1 MRILHVIATLNP
13 ASGGPAASVRS
24 LIEFS
29 PAGYSNEVVTLDPPG
44 APFLNGLSFP
54 VHALGP
60 TATKYGLNRRLL
72 PWLRQNR
79 SRFNGVIVNGL
90 WQYCGLAASRA
101 LAGNT
106 PYIVFAH
113 GMLDPYFKRRFPFK
127 HLKKS
132 IYWYVAEYWN
142 LCSASRVLFTTARES
157 ELARQ
162 SFRLNRWSAQVV
174 PFGASRPETTPE
186 FGKQAFYASFPKL
199 QGRRFILF
207 LGRINRKKGCDLLI
221 EAFIQAAALD
231 PDLHLAIAGP
241 DEQHWRA
248 SLQRRIA
255 RAGLDA
261 RVHWTGPIYGDQKWG
276 AYQACEAFI
285 LPSHQEN
292 FGIAVAEAMACGKP
306 ALLSNQVNI
315 APEISHA
322 GAALMEPD
330 TVQGT
335 LQLFARWIQLSPQE
349 RQQMGSLARN
359 TFETRYDM
367 RTNAAAIMDL
377 FRTSDAE
384 PRPIQALDHA

>member
-1 MRILHVIATLNP
+1 MQRDDNVVKAVWVLLVLGVVDATDADIP
-13 ASGGPAASVRS
+13 AVQLSAYLDTGGYLLAS
-24 LIEFS
+24 
-29 PAGYSNEVVTLDPPG
+29 
-44 APFLNGLSFP
+44 
-54 VHALGP
+54 
-60 TATKYGLNRRLL
+60 
-72 PWLRQNR
+72 
-79 SRFNGVIVNGL
+79 
-90 WQYCGLAASRA
+90 
-101 LAGNT
+101 
-106 PYIVFAH
+106 
-113 GMLDPYFKRRFPFK
+113 
-127 HLKKS
+127 
-132 IYWYVAEYWN
+132 
-142 LCSASRVLFTTARES
+142 
-157 ELARQ
+157 
-162 SFRLNRWSAQVV
+162 
-174 PFGASRPETTPE
+174 
-186 FGKQAFYASFPKL
+186 
-199 QGRRFILF
+199 
-207 LGRINRKKGCDLLI
+207 
-221 EAFIQAAALD
+221 
-231 PDLHLAIAGP
+231 IAGP

-359 TFETRYDM
+359 IFETRYDM
-367 RTNAAAIMDL
+367 RTNAAAILDL
-377 FRTSDAE
+377 FRPSDAE
-384 PRPIQALDHA
+384 PRPIPALDHA